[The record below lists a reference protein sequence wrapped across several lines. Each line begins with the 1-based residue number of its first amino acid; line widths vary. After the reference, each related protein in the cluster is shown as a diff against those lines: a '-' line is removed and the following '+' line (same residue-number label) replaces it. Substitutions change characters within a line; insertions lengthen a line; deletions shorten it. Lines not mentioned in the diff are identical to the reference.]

1 MKKKTNKILLIA
13 ALVVVVLN
21 LAIIGTGIALAAR
34 NSEQT
39 DTDCTTVI
47 TLGDDEDTGITVI
60 TEDEDSDDPTVI
72 TINYDEDSY
81 GVTVD
86 SEDGTTVVSGETG
99 E

>member
-21 LAIIGTGIALAAR
+21 LAIIGTGIALAVR
-34 NSEQT
+34 HSEPT

-47 TLGDDEDTGITVI
+47 TLGDDDEGITVL
-60 TEDEDSDDPTVI
+60 TDDEDSDAPTVI

-81 GVTVD
+81 GVTVND
-86 SEDGTTVVSGETG
+86 EEGTTVVSGETG